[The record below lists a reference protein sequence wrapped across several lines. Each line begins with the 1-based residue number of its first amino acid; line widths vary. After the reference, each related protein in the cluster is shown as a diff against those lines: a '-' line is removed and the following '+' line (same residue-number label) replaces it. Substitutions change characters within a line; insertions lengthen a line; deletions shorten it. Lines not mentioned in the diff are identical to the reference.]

1 MKKTI
6 ILCVFVLILSFSTSF
21 GFAQEAEYIEIGFN
35 AKTTT
40 YVDKQTKGY
49 KFSEDKVFELC
60 LNYGKAFS
68 DSNFEIA
75 IYSKDELQKQF
86 TDNYIYGTAINAA
99 LNLNYGLVQIQYFK
113 YNDEPKSLVGWD
125 NLFFV
130 TMQNNK
136 ILCIKVIE

>member
-6 ILCVFVLILSFSTSF
+6 ILCVFALILSFSTSF

-40 YVDKQTKGY
+40 YVNKQTKGY

-75 IYSKDELQKQF
+75 IYSKEELQKQQEIR
-86 TDNYIYGTAINAA
+86 NKMVISIYLLIIKCHG
-99 LNLNYGLVQIQYFK
+99 LNNQKVKVVDWIK
-113 YNDEPKSLVGWD
+113 
-125 NLFFV
+125 
-130 TMQNNK
+130 NK
-136 ILCIKVIE
+136 TLQ

>member
-1 MKKTI
+1 MN
-6 ILCVFVLILSFSTSF
+6 
-21 GFAQEAEYIEIGFN
+21 FAI
-35 AKTTT
+35 
-40 YVDKQTKGY
+40 
-49 KFSEDKVFELC
+49 
-60 LNYGKAFS
+60 NYGKAFS

-75 IYSKDELQKQF
+75 IYSKEELQKQF